1 MTEPFIDLS
10 SHVTL
15 NLEDDGLQVGLIP
28 HNGGVGVL
36 LSLRTDLGKFVIGM
50 SPGHLQVLYAVIK
63 NLATFTPEQYKAAY
77 DQLLAIAQQDQP

>member
-15 NLEDDGLQVGLIP
+15 NLEDDGLRVGLIP

-36 LSLRTDLGKFVIGM
+36 LSLHTDLGRFVIGM
-50 SPGHLQVLYAVIK
+50 SPNHLQVLYAVIK
-63 NLATFTPEQYKAAY
+63 NLTSFTPEEYQAAY
-77 DQLLAIAQQDQP
+77 DRLLNLAKQEEQ